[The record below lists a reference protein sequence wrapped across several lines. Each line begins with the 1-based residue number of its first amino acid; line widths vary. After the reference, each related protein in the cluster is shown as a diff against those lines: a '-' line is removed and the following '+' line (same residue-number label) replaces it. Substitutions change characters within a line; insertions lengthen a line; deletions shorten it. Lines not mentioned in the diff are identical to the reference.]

1 MATGCHTASSISHLH
16 QEAKFA
22 PVSDHL
28 DMLSKQH
35 LVSCLRPSHPSNAVV
50 KAPSGPR
57 SMKHT
62 LQSKFLPALTPHL
75 NNDGDIESANYANV
89 RSSVHTESV
98 SKSISNFD
106 PNRLLGTRPPP
117 ISPSE
122 SRLTRMQRTT
132 LAQLRSG
139 HCRLMGD
146 YKVLT
151 GISNSALCPQ
161 CLFRRHT
168 VPHIFNCDAV
178 PTALT
183 LYDLWINPVKVVE
196 FLVSLPS
203 FATLIPN
210 DPPPPR
216 PPPEPPP

>member
-1 MATGCHTASSISHLH
+1 
-16 QEAKFA
+16 
-22 PVSDHL
+22 
-28 DMLSKQH
+28 MLSAQH
-35 LVSCLRPSHPSNAVV
+35 LACCLRPSHPSNAVV
-50 KAPSGPR
+50 KAPPGPR
-57 SMKHT
+57 SMKNS
-62 LQSKFLPALTPHL
+62 LQSKFLPALSSHL
-75 NNDGDIESANYANV
+75 NSDGDIDSVNYGHV
-89 RSSVHTESV
+89 RSSIHTASV
-98 SKSISNFD
+98 AKAISNLE

-139 HCRLMGD
+139 HCRLLGD

-161 CLFRRHT
+161 CLFRRHS
-168 VPHIFNCDAV
+168 VPHIFNCDAS

-183 LYDLWINPVKVVE
+183 LLDLWVNPVKVVE
-196 FLVSLPS
+196 YLVNLPT
-203 FATLIPN
+203 FAMLIPN

-216 PPPEPPP
+216 PPPEPSP